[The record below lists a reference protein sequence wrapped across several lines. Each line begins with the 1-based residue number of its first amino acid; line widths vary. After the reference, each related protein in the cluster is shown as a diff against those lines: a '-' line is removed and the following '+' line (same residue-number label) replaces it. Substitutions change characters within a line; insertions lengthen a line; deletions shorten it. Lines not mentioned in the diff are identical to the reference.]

1 MCRQCFSR
9 RREQMTAGGAMIAS
23 PTIHPLKGPRNENST
38 SRISREELLLTLD
51 KRDNFSGSSTNFLQ
65 SMADTLGSVP
75 NGRPSRRRDTR
86 ETLRC
91 LGSSRRSRFTG
102 LGGSLGGGRGMSDRG
117 PPGQELR
124 LAQDGTGR
132 CDGHIERKRLGE
144 ESKNAEKRKRD

>member
-65 SMADTLGSVP
+65 SIADALGSVP
-75 NGRPSRRRDTR
+75 DSGPSRRRDTR
-86 ETLRC
+86 EALRC
-91 LGSSRRSRFTG
+91 LGGSRRSRLTG

-132 CDGHIERKRLGE
+132 CDGHLERKRLGE
-144 ESKNAEKRKRD
+144 ESKNAEKRQRG